1 VRLRQRIFILRYED
15 KEDALA
21 YSERGDSDLGTS

>member
-1 VRLRQRIFILRYED
+1 MRLRQRIFILRYED

-21 YSERGDSDLGTS
+21 YSERGRQGIAI